1 MEIDTVAVIGP
12 QGSVLAHIVSHLAN
26 ELHIPMLSFT
36 ALDPS
41 LSPLQ
46 YPYFFQTAPSDL
58 YLMKAIVDMVDYF
71 GYKEVTAVYT
81 DDDQCRSGI
90 IKLGEKLAEKQCKIS
105 YKAPVLP
112 EPLPTRKDIEIALLK
127 VRSMESRV
135 IVVHTYPKTGFTIFD
150 VARDL
155 GMMTSGYVWI
165 ATTWLSSV
173 LDSNPSSVNSSSAL
187 GVLTL
192 RLHTTDSPRKQAFES
207 RWNKLTNSSIGLNP
221 YGLYAYD
228 TVWIIA
234 YAVQKF
240 LSEGGKISFSN
251 DSSLSAT
258 GGHTLN
264 LKALNIFDGG
274 EKILGN
280 ILQSNFTGL
289 TGPVAFRSDDRS
301 PKNPSY
307 DIINVMVT
315 GYKQIGY
322 WSNHS
327 GLSIVTP
334 ETLLKKPGNISRLNQ
349 RLKNVVWPGGT
360 TRRPRGW
367 VLPNSERPLRI
378 GVPNRASYKDIISKS
393 NDNASNIEGYSVDV
407 FVAAVKLLPYPLPY
421 EFILFGDDREN
432 PSYNQLVAQIRAN
445 VSKRDRV
452 Y

>member
-12 QGSVLAHIVSHLAN
+12 QSSVMAHILSHLAN

-46 YPYFFQTAPSDL
+46 YPYFIQTAPSDL
-58 YLMKAIVDMVDYF
+58 YLMAAIVDMVDYF

-81 DDDQCRSGI
+81 DDDQSRSGI

-105 YKAPVLP
+105 YKVAVLP
-112 EPLPTRKDIEIALLK
+112 EPLPTRKDIETALLK
-127 VRSMESRV
+127 LKSKESRV
-135 IVVHTYPKTGFTIFD
+135 IVVHTYPKTGFSIFE
-150 VARDL
+150 VAREL

-165 ATTWLSSV
+165 ATTWLSAV
-173 LDSNPSSVNSSSAL
+173 LDSQPTLLNSSSTL

-192 RLHTTDSPRKQAFES
+192 RAHTPDSTRKQAFES
-207 RWNKLTNSSIGLNP
+207 RWNKLSNASIGLNP

-240 LSEGGKISFSN
+240 LDEGGKISFSN
-251 DSSLSAT
+251 DSSLSTVDA
-258 GGHTLN
+258 HSLN

-274 EKILGN
+274 EKLLEN
-280 ILQSNFTGL
+280 ILQTNFTGL

-307 DIINVMVT
+307 DIINLMVT
-315 GYKQIGY
+315 GYKHIGY

-327 GLSIVTP
+327 GLSIASP
-334 ETLLKKPGNISRLNQ
+334 ETLFTKPANLSRFNQ

-360 TRRPRGW
+360 SHRPKGW
-367 VLPNSERPLRI
+367 VLPNSERPLMI
-378 GVPNRASYKDIISKS
+378 GIPNRVSYKNIISK
-393 NDNASNIEGYSVDV
+393 NNINASMIEGYVVDV
-407 FVAAVKLLPYPLPY
+407 FVAAIKLLPYALPY
-421 EFILFGDDREN
+421 KFIPFGDDHHN
-432 PSYNQLVAQIRAN
+432 PNYNDLVAEITSG
-445 VSKRDRV
+445 VSI
-452 Y
+452 